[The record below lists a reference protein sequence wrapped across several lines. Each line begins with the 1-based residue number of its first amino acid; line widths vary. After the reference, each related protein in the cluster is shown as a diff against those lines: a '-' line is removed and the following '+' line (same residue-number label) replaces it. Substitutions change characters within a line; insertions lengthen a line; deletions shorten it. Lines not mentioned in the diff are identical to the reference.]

1 MQLAFLEDENTHL
14 KQQIREANELIAR
27 LREENKELQE
37 QVQSSPTKRAQ
48 QINNKVQ
55 ETRDKN
61 SDDTFVT
68 RGAEDPNILCDNW

>member
-48 QINNKVQ
+48 QINIKAQ